1 MDHLKSIRSKLSKD
15 EVAFISRKFGVDLSH
30 ADLEEQIAAVAE
42 LESLSRKIEAVQ
54 SKAASADHAQ
64 QIDHPSCA
72 FCGGGSAERGPLAQS
87 RRGVSICRA
96 CAHECIA
103 SIDKE
108 TPSDA

>member
-15 EVAFISRKFGVDLSH
+15 EVAFIGRKFGIDLSNP
-30 ADLEEQIAAVAE
+30 DLEEQIAAVAE
-42 LESLSRKIEAVQ
+42 LELLSRKIEAIH
-54 SKAASADHAQ
+54 SKAALADSARRVN
-64 QIDHPSCA
+64 HPSCA
-72 FCGGGSAERGPLAQS
+72 FCGGSSAERGPLAQS

-96 CAHECIA
+96 CANECIA